1 MTQHAVTPRL
11 DAIVVGSGATGGWA
25 AKRLAEAG
33 LSVAML
39 EAGRPLGDDGYREHV
54 PAHALKYRGLS
65 KAPLLRTR
73 PTQAEY
79 YACREWNASWFVN
92 DLEEPY
98 TTPADQPFSWFGRM
112 RVVGGRTN
120 VWGRQSYRFSD
131 ADFRAASRDGVGID
145 WPFGYDELAPYY
157 DLVEEYVGISGK
169 PEGDPMIPDGR
180 FLPPMPMTCPE
191 RAFADRIGERF
202 GRLVTIGRVA
212 NLTRP
217 HRGRAACHYCGPC
230 EHGCVTHSYFN
241 SAFTTVA
248 DAVASGRC
256 TLITD
261 AMVHQVVMDPDRHRA
276 VGIRYI
282 DRRTRKVHEL
292 KARVVILCAQMFES
306 VRILFNS
313 ATRQAPN
320 GLANSS
326 GRLGR
331 YLQVHFTGVGA
342 TADLPG
348 FAAEPSMGAP
358 RRPNALFVPR
368 FRNRPGAPPY
378 KKFLRGFGYQG
389 GAHVDFDMDRPGF
402 GDAYK
407 QALRHG
413 VTSMRLQAFGECLP
427 DEDNRCEID
436 SHVVDAFGIPVL
448 RIRMT
453 YRENERAMLQDMAD
467 SAAEMLEGAG
477 GTNVRT
483 FSAPREATHEVGC
496 ARMGRDPR
504 TSVLDPF
511 QRTHDI
517 DNLYVMDGSGFPSGG
532 WSNPTLTMM
541 ALAVRSTDH
550 LLDRMKRGE
559 I

>member
-1 MTQHAVTPRL
+1 MTRQVAPSPL

-25 AKRLAEAG
+25 AKRLSEAG
-33 LSVAML
+33 LSVAL
-39 EAGRPLGDDGYREHV
+39 VEAGRPLGDEGYREHV
-54 PAHALKYRGLS
+54 PAHALTYRGRS
-65 KAPLLRTR
+65 KAPLLRER

-98 TTPADQPFSWFGRM
+98 TTPAGQPFSWFGRM

-120 VWGRQSYRFSD
+120 VWGRQSYRYSD
-131 ADFRAASRDGVGID
+131 TDFKAASRDGVGVD
-145 WPFGYDELAPYY
+145 WPFGYAELAPYY
-157 DLVEEYVGISGK
+157 DLVEDYVGISGR
-169 PEGDPMIPDGR
+169 PEGDPLIPDGR

-191 RAFADRIGERF
+191 RAFAERIGARF
-202 GRLVTIGRVA
+202 GRLVTIGRAA

-241 SAFTTVA
+241 AAFTTVA
-248 DAVASGRC
+248 DALASGRC
-256 TLITD
+256 TLVTD
-261 AMVHQVVMDPDRHRA
+261 AMVHQVLMDPDRHRA
-276 VGIRYI
+276 TGIRYI
-282 DRRTRKVHEL
+282 DRRTREVREL

-313 ATRQAPN
+313 ATRQAPA

-326 GRLGR
+326 GLLGR

-342 TADLPG
+342 SADLPQ
-348 FAAEPSMGAP
+348 FAGEPSMGGP
-358 RRPNALFVPR
+358 QRPNGLFIPR
-368 FRNRPGAPPY
+368 FRNRPGNPPY
-378 KKFLRGFGYQG
+378 GKFLRGFGYQG
-389 GAHVDFDMDRPGF
+389 GAHTNFDMAAPGF
-402 GDAYK
+402 GEAYK
-407 QALRHG
+407 RALRRG

-427 DEDNRCEID
+427 HGDNRCEID
-436 SHVVDAFGIPVL
+436 PHVVDAFGIPVL

-467 SAAEMLEGAG
+467 SAAEMLEAAG
-477 GTNVRT
+477 GANVRT

-496 ARMGRDPR
+496 ARMGDDPR
-504 TSVLDPF
+504 QSVLDPF
-511 QRTHDI
+511 QRTHDV

-550 LLDRMKRGE
+550 LLERMKRGDL
-559 I
+559 